1 MNRGIFLDIDSILTV
16 DNKVWIVDKS
26 NPNIPLLKINQSDFN
41 LIKSGIYKNQ
51 GNKINFAGHFYWIP
65 TDLMNKIKIKCKN
78 NKSDISKLAFS
89 MQEFMNKE
97 LIENINYDINIDNIM
112 HVKNTDDHIYLICSK
127 NTKINYESIIKKIE
141 DKLKDNGLVIKNYYF
156 ISETFYNRNEDSIS
170 HKKVR
175 LLLQHLIGLKTD
187 DDKFTSEEIEEYD
200 EVFFYDDEPGSI
212 DLAKKANDVLQ
223 LLLSNTEPDIK
234 TIIKEKIKS
243 KEHILHVNL
252 ITHNKV
258 NKFITNKVVIG
269 WSNLIKAFESFNWK
283 I

>member
-1 MNRGIFLDIDSILTV
+1 MRAYFFDIDTILTV

-26 NPNIPLLKINQSDFN
+26 NPNIPLLRINQSDFN
-41 LIKSGIYKNQ
+41 LIKSGVYKNQ

-78 NKSDISKLAFS
+78 NKSDISKLSFS

-97 LIENINYDINIDNIM
+97 LIENINYDINIENIM

-127 NTKINYESIIKKIE
+127 NTKRNYESIIKKIE

-156 ISETFYNRNEDSIS
+156 ISETFYNRNEDNIS

-187 DDKFTSEEIEEYD
+187 DNKFASEEIEEYD
-200 EVFFYDDEPGSI
+200 EVFFYDDEIGSI
-212 DLAKKANDVLQ
+212 NLAKKSNDVLQ
-223 LLLSNTEPDIK
+223 ILLSNTESDIK
-234 TIIKEKIKS
+234 TRIKEKIKS
-243 KEHILHVNL
+243 KEHILYVNL
-252 ITHNKV
+252 VTHNKV
-258 NKFITNKVVIG
+258 NKFIMNKVIIG

-283 I
+283 S